1 MKGTSERQ
9 ATILIFHPRFTQPD
23 SLRILVIGGLNR
35 AVGRQAFTLPWHL
48 PMHNGPYRRFA
59 RVNAIRLRGG
69 TDGSS

>member
-48 PMHNGPYRRFA
+48 PMHNGPYLSI
-59 RVNAIRLRGG
+59 VNRLPVSEIS
-69 TDGSS
+69 DGLP